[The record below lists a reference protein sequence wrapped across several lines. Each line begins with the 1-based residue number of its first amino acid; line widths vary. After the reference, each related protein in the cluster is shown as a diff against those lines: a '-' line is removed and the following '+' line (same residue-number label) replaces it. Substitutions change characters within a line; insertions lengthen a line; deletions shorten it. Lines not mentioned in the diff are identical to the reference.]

1 MSLLI
6 ESRTAQSPLVAEF
19 NWNFDDTM
27 VNDAGATVDF
37 GLTNIAETTFVV
49 IPLPP
54 GSVVTGGSLTRSVAF
69 DTAGYAITVGDTAD
83 EDEYLT
89 TGDLKAVGTT
99 ALVPTGLVNT
109 TGLNIVMNITNTDVC
124 TTGSAKLVVEYIVE
138 DRSCEVQIA

>member
-1 MSLLI
+1 
-6 ESRTAQSPLVAEF
+6 
-19 NWNFDDTM
+19 M

-124 TTGSAKLVVEYIVE
+124 TTGAAKLVVEYIVE

>member
-1 MSLLI
+1 MSLLTA
-6 ESRTAQSPLVAEF
+6 SRTAQTPLVAEF
-19 NWNFDDTM
+19 SWNFDDTM

-37 GLTNIAETTFVV
+37 GESDITESTFVV

-54 GSVVTGGSLTRSVAF
+54 GSVVTGGALTRHVAF
-69 DTAGYAITVGDTAD
+69 DTAGYDITVGDTAD

-109 TGLNIVMNITNTDVC
+109 SGLNIVMNITSDDVC
-124 TTGSAKLVVEYIVE
+124 TTGSATLRVEYVVIG
-138 DRSCEVQIA
+138 RSCEVQIA